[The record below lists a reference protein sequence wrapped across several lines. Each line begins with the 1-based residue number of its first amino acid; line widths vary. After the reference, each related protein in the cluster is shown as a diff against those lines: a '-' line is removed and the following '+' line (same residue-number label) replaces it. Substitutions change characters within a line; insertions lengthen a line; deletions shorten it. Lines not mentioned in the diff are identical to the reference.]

1 MTNEQ
6 LKSLEHIHTWH
17 NIQMSLDDFIATA
30 QPQVGFN
37 DGSLMVHAG
46 SIWIG
51 IETDGSRHS

>member
-6 LKSLEHIHTWH
+6 LKSLNHIHTWH

-37 DGSLMVHAG
+37 DGSLMVQA
-46 SIWIG
+46 
-51 IETDGSRHS
+51 